1 MILACVFLIV
11 SKWKHCQIWRNK
23 VYLRQCN
30 QCFLTTFDSWFN
42 SRGEETKRLD
52 LKTPP
57 SALEICF
64 FILTSHCRPGKTYQS
79 IKMYPFSVTHTQRE
93 KKKKKT
99 RSKEQYSPCQWI
111 FPQCL
116 TTSSTTCPITEPA
129 SILQAEKK
137 RKKLENKKTGAL
149 RGDVYDKYISSFT

>member
-79 IKMYPFSVTHTQRE
+79 IKMCPFSVTHTQRKE
-93 KKKKKT
+93 KKKNKVKRTVFTLSMNLSSVSHNIINHMSNYWTRFHPAGWEEKKKT
-99 RSKEQYSPCQWI
+99 RKQKDW
-111 FPQCL
+111 CL
-116 TTSSTTCPITEPA
+116 ERWC
-129 SILQAEKK
+129 
-137 RKKLENKKTGAL
+137 
-149 RGDVYDKYISSFT
+149 VW

>member
-30 QCFLTTFDSWFN
+30 QCFLTTFDSWFY
-42 SRGEETKRLD
+42 SRVEETKRLD

-79 IKMYPFSVTHTQRE
+79 IKMCPFSVTHTQR
-93 KKKKKT
+93 KKKQKQQGQKNSIHLVNESSLSVSQHHQPHVQLLNPLPSCRLRRKGKKT
-99 RSKEQYSPCQWI
+99 RKQKDW
-111 FPQCL
+111 CL
-116 TTSSTTCPITEPA
+116 ERWC
-129 SILQAEKK
+129 
-137 RKKLENKKTGAL
+137 
-149 RGDVYDKYISSFT
+149 VW